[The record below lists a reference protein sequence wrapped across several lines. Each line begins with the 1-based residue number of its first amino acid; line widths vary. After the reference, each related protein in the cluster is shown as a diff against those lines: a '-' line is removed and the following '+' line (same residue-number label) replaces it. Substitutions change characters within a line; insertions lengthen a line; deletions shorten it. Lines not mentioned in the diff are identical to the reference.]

1 MANINDA
8 CSESSRTAAASEIT
22 ISLSIASPTNLSI
35 ASRTDLS
42 IASPT
47 DPRAIDW
54 AQLPDYQPLSRHSNK
69 PRRGWVWKYGYEVE
83 RRSDS
88 RRLWIC
94 QIC

>member
-1 MANINDA
+1 MANINDTY
-8 CSESSRTAAASEIT
+8 SEASRTATSEIT
-22 ISLSIASPTNLSI
+22 IPSIASPTNLSI
-35 ASRTDLS
+35 ASLTDLS

-69 PRRGWVWKYGYEVE
+69 PRRGWVWKYGYEIE